1 MSTFQWQEAD
11 CVMFYAALRQT
22 EWSTDAVLPHFRNVV
37 YIKRSR
43 NATATLR

>member
-22 EWSTDAVLPHFRNVV
+22 EWSTDAVLPHFRNVFLELDE
-37 YIKRSR
+37 I
-43 NATATLR
+43 LRQSL